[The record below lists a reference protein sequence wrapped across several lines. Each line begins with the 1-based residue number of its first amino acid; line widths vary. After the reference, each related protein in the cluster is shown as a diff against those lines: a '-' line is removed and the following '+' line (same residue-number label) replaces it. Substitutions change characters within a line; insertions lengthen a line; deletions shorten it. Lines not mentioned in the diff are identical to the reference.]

1 MNLEP
6 DSKRMFVKVQY
17 VSNGRTLICCIFIG
31 VGEATILI
39 EIVGAE
45 EHPTT
50 GHRWHNHVKDS
61 VEYVIRNGV
70 PLLFVWDKFF
80 GM

>member
-31 VGEATILI
+31 AEESVILR
-39 EIVGAE
+39 EIAGAE

-50 GHRWHNHVKDS
+50 ERRWYDRVKDS
-61 VEYVIRNGV
+61 VEYVIRNLGT
-70 PLLFVWDKFF
+70 LAFVWDKFR